1 MISVITNQLFINLC
15 TIYTSEW
22 SGRPVACYICYT
34 WYISLHIVRLGS
46 LQLLLPASS
55 PPTRVA
61 VSYTY
66 TYLYLIRGTARPR
79 DMDPLTGG
87 DQWHLREL
95 LTHRTSNRHL
105 VSSRTATCL
114 SLTVAARSDPFAKHS
129 RLFSISLR
137 SAFGRQ
143 NRKET
148 IMMMISGL

>member
-1 MISVITNQLFINLC
+1 MGAAGCLLHLLHLIHFIAHCATWLPTVTAPCIVPANSRG
-15 TIYTSEW
+15 SELHL
-22 SGRPVACYICYT
+22 YIHV
-34 WYISLHIVRLGS
+34 LDPR
-46 LQLLLPASS
+46 
-55 PPTRVA
+55 
-61 VSYTY
+61 
-66 TYLYLIRGTARPR
+66 TARPR